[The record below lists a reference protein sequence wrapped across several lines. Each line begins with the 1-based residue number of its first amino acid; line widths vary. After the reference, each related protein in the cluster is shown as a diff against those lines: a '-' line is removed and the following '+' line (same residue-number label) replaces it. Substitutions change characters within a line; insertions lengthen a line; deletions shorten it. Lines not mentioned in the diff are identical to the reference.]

1 MPEPEPEDDLQ
12 PDEGTEQTESAEEEN
27 GQMKLF

>member
-1 MPEPEPEDDLQ
+1 MPEPEILEEEDDYDSVDTNV
-12 PDEGTEQTESAEEEN
+12 PEEEEN